1 MLHFLQLVSV
11 VTETLEIL
19 PKFLLSAASAQSNQ
33 PGSDEAGVL
42 EELDEDL
49 VDKLVLGDGLN
60 HQHPLPPQLRQ
71 HGGHL
76 HWLRAEGR
84 GAGEGETGG
93 EVNDRK

>member
-1 MLHFLQLVSV
+1 MPRRKAQ
-11 VTETLEIL
+11 ER
-19 PKFLLSAASAQSNQ
+19 AAAGAAEPRSTVACGVLGAQSD
-33 PGSDEAGVL
+33 SDEAGVL

-76 HWLRAEGR
+76 HGLWG
-84 GAGEGETGG
+84 GDVGG
-93 EVNDRK
+93 EVGDRK